1 MSEQGR
7 QRTLD
12 ANHLEPLVAWL
23 KTTLDTPALT
33 LVDTELLGGGAVQE
47 NWRLDV
53 EIAAGPRSGR
63 HIWVL
68 RTDAAARL
76 AVSLDR
82 LAEAYA
88 VGLAF
93 DAGVR
98 VPEPIARCE
107 DASVIGAPFVVQT
120 FIEGDAQGLRLV
132 RDPGIADWGDR
143 LAGEL
148 GVELARIHSIHPGG
162 ASVDRLPRPDDR
174 PGRAEVAKLRR
185 ALAKSGEPRP
195 ALEYILVWLER
206 NAPAEPE
213 VLSLVHGDF
222 RTGNY
227 LVSDGRLA
235 GILDWEFAH
244 WGDPDEDLGWLCA
257 ACWRF
262 GYNDRPVGGIA
273 QRAALYE
280 AYARVAGRAVDPK
293 RVHYWEIMAAARWAG
308 IAVLQGDR
316 YRIGGEDS
324 IELALTG
331 LMPSELELEAL
342 DGLATYERTWV

>member
-1 MSEQGR
+1 MAEQGR

-12 ANHLEPLVAWL
+12 ANQLEPLVAWL
-23 KTTLDTPALT
+23 KVALDTHTLT
-33 LVDTELLGGGAVQE
+33 LAGAELLGGGAVQE

-53 EIAAGPRSGR
+53 ETAEGPRSGR
-63 HIWVL
+63 HSWVL

-76 AVSLDR
+76 SVSLDR

-88 VGLAF
+88 VGLAYEV
-93 DAGVR
+93 GVK

-107 DASVIGAPFVVQT
+107 DASVIGAPFVVQS
-120 FIEGDAQGLRLV
+120 FVEGDAHGLRLV

-148 GVELARIHSIHPGG
+148 GLELARIHSVHPSNES
-162 ASVDRLPRPDDR
+162 ADRLPRPDGP

-185 ALAKSGEPRP
+185 ALTKSGEPRP
-195 ALEYILVWLER
+195 ALEYVLVWLER
-206 NAPAEPE
+206 NAPPVPE

-262 GYNDRPVGGIA
+262 GCTDRPVGGIA
-273 QRAALYE
+273 QRAPLYE
-280 AYARVAGRAVDPK
+280 AYARAAGRAVDPK

-308 IAVLQGDR
+308 VAVLQGDR

-342 DGLATYERTWV
+342 DGLAAYERKWT